1 MLNYLRTHWS
11 RVVPM
16 GFALAGALT
25 LGGIQLYDYL
35 NDDDCC
41 QPGASC
47 CYPGSPCCANKH
59 HESQ

>member
-1 MLNYLRTHWS
+1 MLNYLRAHWS
-11 RVVPM
+11 RVLPV

-35 NDDDCC
+35 TDDCC
-41 QPGASC
+41 QPGAAC

-59 HESQ
+59 HDSQ

>member
-1 MLNYLRTHWS
+1 
-11 RVVPM
+11 M

-35 NDDDCC
+35 TDDDCC
-41 QPGASC
+41 QPGAAC